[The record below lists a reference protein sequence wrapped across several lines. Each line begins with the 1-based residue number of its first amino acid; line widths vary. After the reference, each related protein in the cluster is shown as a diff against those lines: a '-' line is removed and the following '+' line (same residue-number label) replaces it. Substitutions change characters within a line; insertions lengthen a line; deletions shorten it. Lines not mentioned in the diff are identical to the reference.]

1 MRQSV
6 FHRIHRIEIG
16 EVHLS
21 HGVGLFVMIQ
31 QMMLVSRSVKHQ
43 FSFFFRKIFERNIC
57 TDAQFISGNVL
68 HKGPHERLPRQHG
81 TLVDGQILIRY
92 QSRFIHGPDHTRPV
106 AVFAGTCA
114 VEGQFFRSRG
124 VEMFSAYRAYQ
135 ISFGRHIHGGLHVM
149 PVRTSVAGKS

>member
-1 MRQSV
+1 MRQGV
-6 FHRIHRIEIG
+6 FHRIHCIEIG

-21 HGVGLFVMIQ
+21 HGVGLLVMIQ
-31 QMMLVSRSVKHQ
+31 QMMLVGRSMKYQ
-43 FSFFFRKIFERNIC
+43 ISFFFGKIFKRNIGPD
-57 TDAQFISGNVL
+57 TQLIPGNVL
-68 HKGPHERLPRQHG
+68 HKGPHEGLPRQYG
-81 TLVDGQILIRY
+81 SFVYGQILIRY